1 MFKIMNKMRKCDRS
15 FNRFKINLEVTAL
28 NISKKLGGNHTEK
41 ISFTT
46 EL

>member
-1 MFKIMNKMRKCDRS
+1 MLKIMNKMEKCDGS

-28 NISKKLGGNHTEK
+28 NISKKLRGNHSEK